1 MLASIHPSLSSL
13 PGSRVSPTVSVVNAG
28 TSAASPS
35 PSTPSD
41 SVDLAPALTPADY
54 RVPPSTLV
62 KPFLTHAAVS
72 VGAAGV
78 VGVLS
83 TVLPP
88 VGIALSVVEALVLPA
103 VVDGSGDAAE
113 GTWSTWKRA
122 AVVAGMVGTGVA
134 TATFGPL
141 LPAVGA
147 AAIWMA
153 VNGDHALYH
162 AREDVR
168 RPLDEAA
175 QHGQFRTAALFR
187 EGVRH
192 RPDPTVYASEIAAVE
207 ALESAGWR
215 AAKSLCE
222 YRFHTPGDNQRLRL
236 LAPKRGCSDSVR
248 FSDLPRLVG
257 TSGVT
262 TRSDAGEIAAHVR
275 AITLLSE
282 AGAPD
287 PSFRWSTHLRAL
299 LDLGGTA
306 ASLEQSAVEYAGLL
320 SVLAQ
325 RGQSDGA
332 LKIYRALRRSV
343 SDDPTSESLD
353 DKMGRALSTVVYG
366 GSVDDAIRAALNP
379 RRVESE
385 VTVEKSETAVRIG
398 SLELPVRQ

>member
-1 MLASIHPSLSSL
+1 MLASVNPSLPSL
-13 PGSRVSPTVSVVNAG
+13 PGSRVSPSAGAETAG
-28 TSAASPS
+28 TSAALPS
-35 PSTPSD
+35 PRAPSD

-54 RVPPSTLV
+54 RVPPNTLV

-103 VVDGSGDAAE
+103 VVDRTGDAAE

-153 VNGDHALYH
+153 VNGEHALYH

-175 QHGQFRTAALFR
+175 EHGQFRTASLFR
-187 EGVRH
+187 EAVRD
-192 RPDPTVYASEIAAVE
+192 RSQPAAFEPEIAAVE
-207 ALESAGWR
+207 ALEAAGWR
-215 AAKSLCE
+215 AARSLCE
-222 YRFHTPGDNQRLRL
+222 YRFHELGDGQYVRLF
-236 LAPKRGCSDSVR
+236 PPQRGCRDIVR

-262 TRSDAGEIAAHVR
+262 TQSDPGETAAHMR

-282 AGAPD
+282 AGAAD
-287 PSFRWSTHLRAL
+287 ASFRWSKHLGAL
-299 LDLGGTA
+299 LDLGDTA
-306 ASLEQSAVEYAGLL
+306 VSLEQSAAEYASLL
-320 SVLAQ
+320 SVLAH

-332 LKIYRALRRSV
+332 LKIYRAVRRSV